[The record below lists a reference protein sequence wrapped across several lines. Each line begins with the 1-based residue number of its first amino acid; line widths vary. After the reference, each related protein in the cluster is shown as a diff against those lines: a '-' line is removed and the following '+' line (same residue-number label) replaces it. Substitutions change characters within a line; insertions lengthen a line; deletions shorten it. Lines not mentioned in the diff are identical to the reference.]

1 MGAVCCLKRDRYATA
16 GALLGLAAMLRIFP
30 AWFAVPIAL
39 HALTDAISRRQVSPR
54 HVRFL
59 LAFAVACASLFAAT
73 LALPAGLQHWQDFR
87 HNMQRH
93 VESNAYNSIGLNEI
107 LSFTGP
113 VKASNAEGF
122 ARELDWR
129 RTTYRAQIAVVL
141 LVLIAVLRRRS
152 RWPDDAP
159 ATVLAIPLLFCTLSL
174 AAYYY
179 AFLILLV
186 LAHGQSAW
194 RIASLFG
201 VEVATGVL
209 GIVREQPDRAVLLPQ
224 RPGGVSCCSR
234 STWAG
239 FPRPGATRDAAARRR
254 RRAAAALQR
263 ARICVADDIAGT
275 AAARLKRWP
284 KMLELL
290 DPSRRTRRFA
300 TPR

>member
-1 MGAVCCLKRDRYATA
+1 
-16 GALLGLAAMLRIFP
+16 MLRIFP

-39 HALTDAISRRQVSPR
+39 QALKELISRRKVSPR
-54 HVRFL
+54 HLRFL
-59 LAFAVACASLFAAT
+59 LAFAVACAGLFAAT

-129 RTTYRAQIAVVL
+129 RTTYRLQIAVVL
-141 LVLIAVLRRRS
+141 LLVIALLRRRS
-152 RWPDDAP
+152 RWPDDA
-159 ATVLAIPLLFCTLSL
+159 AASVLAIPLLFCTLNL

-209 GIVREQPDRAVLLPQ
+209 GLFESNQIVLYFYRNLLVAYLLLALYL
-224 RPGGVSCCSR
+224 GGLPAPWSYV
-234 STWAG
+234 
-239 FPRPGATRDAAARRR
+239 RRR
-254 RRAAAALQR
+254 SA
-263 ARICVADDIAGT
+263 
-275 AAARLKRWP
+275 
-284 KMLELL
+284 
-290 DPSRRTRRFA
+290 
-300 TPR
+300 